1 MECRVYRFTEKFAS
15 KVFDGIITATDHIQT
30 LFPKEESIIV
40 HNYPENK
47 NKSLKRKN
55 IIPNSLVYIGGL
67 TPIRGIEEMLKAVVI
82 SRDKLPIEIHTYG
95 QFTDM
100 DYKKNQE
107 EKLNE
112 LKEKVILYF
121 LHFMVLH
128 ISLLLKI

>member
-1 MECRVYRFTEKFAS
+1 M
-15 KVFDGIITATDHIQT
+15 
-30 LFPKEESIIV
+30 